1 MKSFAL
7 QFLVGL
13 AVKMIS
19 LMEKRPKILNFK
31 FWASSVKFQR
41 LTTVLICECFIEQIR
56 ANFTISN
63 LTRFCSPE
71 ITQNVQETLFCKMIG
86 YLRPL
91 ETFPATTN
99 RWVMRL
105 TKISVLS
112 SFCLKKKVAA
122 FYLSVDDLLR
132 HVGCC
137 ACLLAGYFSS
147 TKHSHSCIE
156 DLALYKERAKGQQ
169 SKSLFQMS
177 QSPPFQP

>member
-19 LMEKRPKILNFK
+19 LMEKRPKILNLK

-41 LTTVLICECFIEQIR
+41 LTTILIFECFIEQIR

-63 LTRFCSPE
+63 LTRFCSPV

-112 SFCLKKKVAA
+112 SFCLKKKVIGRAHMEYFSC

-132 HVGCC
+132 HFGSCANNCLFVGW
-137 ACLLAGYFSS
+137 LFF
-147 TKHSHSCIE
+147 KH
-156 DLALYKERAKGQQ
+156 
-169 SKSLFQMS
+169 
-177 QSPPFQP
+177 

>member
-13 AVKMIS
+13 AAKMIS
-19 LMEKRPKILNFK
+19 LMEKRPKILNLK

-41 LTTVLICECFIEQIR
+41 LTTILIFECFIEQIQ

-112 SFCLKKKVAA
+112 SFCLKKKVIGRA
-122 FYLSVDDLLR
+122 
-132 HVGCC
+132 HME
-137 ACLLAGYFSS
+137 YFSCFLPVS
-147 TKHSHSCIE
+147 
-156 DLALYKERAKGQQ
+156 G
-169 SKSLFQMS
+169 
-177 QSPPFQP
+177 